1 MAKYTNISSATTV
14 TLITKNTS
22 VSGGVSKINIA
33 NHDGSDANTI
43 ILFLYDGTNTYVIA
57 ETVIPAQATLVLED
71 KETLSFDNKIF
82 DLKITT
88 SSTADTTVI
97 IN

>member
-1 MAKYTNISSATTV
+1 MAIYKNISSATTE
-14 TLITKNTS
+14 TLIAKNS
-22 VSGGVSKINIA
+22 SISGGISKINIS

-43 ILFLYDGTNTYVIA
+43 ILFLNDGASTYVIT
-57 ETVIPAQATLVLED
+57 EIVIPAQATLVLED
-71 KETLSFDNKIF
+71 NLSFDNKFF

-97 IN
+97 IT